1 MSEEQEDYLTDALEM
16 IGVVQP
22 KKIETQISGWIPVF
36 DFVVDFYQDP
46 ITAIVFGRR
55 WQYCGM
61 EDGVC
66 RASLS
71 KLAKDLHLD
80 EATVMRHTEKLV
92 KDGFLVDKTPTRRN
106 RPHVYVDGGKVTM
119 KTALNAHIAH
129 SNTSI
134 AQSNV
139 GIAQSQLIKQDK
151 TNIKQDAQL
160 SEQDLAGVNKKVDA
174 ILGITEWA
182 GAKREARVSAIQSYL
197 GETFHRNTET
207 KEWLKFAKFID
218 DKQQNS
224 GEDVKVF
231 VAWLLGQKSYDP
243 QFWPVS
249 KMMEFWPSAFV
260 SVQSSHNVEIDSD
273 GIPETY

>member
-1 MSEEQEDYLTDALEM
+1 MTTLTRERRKKFEGIIVQWLSTSKAVAVVGNAWLLDLEIKKVAETLADAAE
-16 IGVVQP
+16 
-22 KKIETQISGWIPVF
+22 S
-36 DFVVDFYQDP
+36 
-46 ITAIVFGRR
+46 R
-55 WQYCGM
+55 
-61 EDGVC
+61 
-66 RASLS
+66 
-71 KLAKDLHLD
+71 
-80 EATVMRHTEKLV
+80 TEKQTDEE
-92 KDGFLVDKTPTRRN
+92 KGD
-106 RPHVYVDGGKVTM
+106 Y
-119 KTALNAHIAH
+119 
-129 SNTSI
+129 I
-134 AQSNV
+134 AQANR
-139 GIAQSQLIKQDK
+139 
-151 TNIKQDAQL
+151 
-160 SEQDLAGVNKKVDA
+160 KVDA

-231 VAWLLGQKSYDP
+231 VAWLLGQKNYDP

>member
-1 MSEEQEDYLTDALEM
+1 MTTLRRERRQRFEEILSAFSDKLT
-16 IGVVQP
+16 
-22 KKIETQISGWIPVF
+22 
-36 DFVVDFYQDP
+36 
-46 ITAIVFGRR
+46 
-55 WQYCGM
+55 
-61 EDGVC
+61 
-66 RASLS
+66 RAEI
-71 KLAKDLHLD
+71 
-80 EATVMRHTEKLV
+80 EATAELLADAAESRTEKQTDEE
-92 KDGFLVDKTPTRRN
+92 KGD
-106 RPHVYVDGGKVTM
+106 Y
-119 KTALNAHIAH
+119 
-129 SNTSI
+129 I
-134 AQSNV
+134 AQANR
-139 GIAQSQLIKQDK
+139 
-151 TNIKQDAQL
+151 
-160 SEQDLAGVNKKVDA
+160 KVDA

-231 VAWLLGQKSYDP
+231 VAWLLGQKNYDP

-260 SVQSSHNVEIDSD
+260 SVQSSHNVGIDSD

>member
-1 MSEEQEDYLTDALEM
+1 MSINLMSAIFRTEFRDLQDSEGNTTKASTAKFVCIALADHANDEGEGAYPSIGKLSYKTSLSRTAVINALDALKYNG
-16 IGVVQP
+16 ILTANGTSKWDTVNYTVNSACFSQDSQP
-22 KKIETQISGWIPVF
+22 ALLVNPLDSHQSSQLTPPVIPV
-36 DFVVDFYQDP
+36 DP
-46 ITAIVFGRR
+46 NHPLTI
-55 WQYCGM
+55 Q
-61 EDGVC
+61 EP
-66 RASLS
+66 S
-71 KLAKDLHLD
+71 KELTK
-80 EATVMRHTEKLV
+80 
-92 KDGFLVDKTPTRRN
+92 
-106 RPHVYVDGGKVTM
+106 
-119 KTALNAHIAH
+119 
-129 SNTSI
+129 
-134 AQSNV
+134 
-139 GIAQSQLIKQDK
+139 
-151 TNIKQDAQL
+151 
-160 SEQDLAGVNKKVDA
+160 QDLAGVNKKVDA

-231 VAWLLGQKSYDP
+231 VAWLLGQKNYDP

-260 SVQSSHNVEIDSD
+260 SVQSSQSVRIDSD

>member
-1 MSEEQEDYLTDALEM
+1 MTTLRRERRQRFEEILSAFSDKLT
-16 IGVVQP
+16 
-22 KKIETQISGWIPVF
+22 
-36 DFVVDFYQDP
+36 
-46 ITAIVFGRR
+46 
-55 WQYCGM
+55 
-61 EDGVC
+61 
-66 RASLS
+66 RAEI
-71 KLAKDLHLD
+71 
-80 EATVMRHTEKLV
+80 EATAELLADAAESRTEKQTDEE
-92 KDGFLVDKTPTRRN
+92 KGD
-106 RPHVYVDGGKVTM
+106 Y
-119 KTALNAHIAH
+119 
-129 SNTSI
+129 I
-134 AQSNV
+134 AQANR
-139 GIAQSQLIKQDK
+139 
-151 TNIKQDAQL
+151 
-160 SEQDLAGVNKKVDA
+160 KVDA

>member
-1 MSEEQEDYLTDALEM
+1 MTTLRRERRQRFEEILSAFSDKLT
-16 IGVVQP
+16 
-22 KKIETQISGWIPVF
+22 
-36 DFVVDFYQDP
+36 
-46 ITAIVFGRR
+46 
-55 WQYCGM
+55 
-61 EDGVC
+61 
-66 RASLS
+66 RAEI
-71 KLAKDLHLD
+71 
-80 EATVMRHTEKLV
+80 EATAELLADAAESRTEKQTDEE
-92 KDGFLVDKTPTRRN
+92 KGD
-106 RPHVYVDGGKVTM
+106 Y
-119 KTALNAHIAH
+119 
-129 SNTSI
+129 I
-134 AQSNV
+134 AQANR
-139 GIAQSQLIKQDK
+139 
-151 TNIKQDAQL
+151 
-160 SEQDLAGVNKKVDA
+160 KVDA

-231 VAWLLGQKSYDP
+231 VAWLLGQKNYDP

-260 SVQSSHNVEIDSD
+260 SVQSPHNVGIDSD

>member
-1 MSEEQEDYLTDALEM
+1 MTTLRRERRQR
-16 IGVVQP
+16 
-22 KKIETQISGWIPVF
+22 F
-36 DFVVDFYQDP
+36 DV
-46 ITAIVFGRR
+46 
-55 WQYCGM
+55 
-61 EDGVC
+61 
-66 RASLS
+66 
-71 KLAKDLHLD
+71 
-80 EATVMRHTEKLV
+80 VMREYYGEKWDAQTSGFREGLLSALADAAESRTEKQTDEEKGDYIV
-92 KDGFLVDKTPTRRN
+92 QAN
-106 RPHVYVDGGKVTM
+106 R
-119 KTALNAHIAH
+119 
-129 SNTSI
+129 
-134 AQSNV
+134 
-139 GIAQSQLIKQDK
+139 
-151 TNIKQDAQL
+151 
-160 SEQDLAGVNKKVDA
+160 KVDA

-231 VAWLLGQKSYDP
+231 VAWLLGQKNYDP

-260 SVQSSHNVEIDSD
+260 SVQSSHKVGIDSD